1 MKKILLLSAFLA
13 SVFVTSAQNKVNG
26 SVKGKLADTVY
37 KETFSEASVSVV
49 RQDSSIA
56 GYGLANAKGEFEV
69 KDLDTGSYRVI
80 ISFQGFAQINRRFRI
95 TADSSTYDFGQIYM
109 DKASVML
116 NEVIVEAA
124 PIIIKKDTVEFR
136 AGAFKTAPNSSAED
150 LLKKIPGMEVDKEG
164 NVKAQGEDIQK
175 VYVDGKEFF
184 GNDPKLATKNITAD
198 MIESVQVFDDMSD
211 QAKFSRIDDGSR
223 AKTINIKLKKESR
236 KGYFGRGSIGV
247 GDQGRYTSNLTFN
260 KFKDTRRFSLVAGS
274 NNLNRQSFNFNDI
287 VTTMGGIGGGGN
299 QGGGGFRAGGGGFG
313 GGGGGIRMGGG
324 GFGGGG
330 FGGGGNTG
338 INRSTSVG
346 INYTDKI
353 GPKIDYTAS
362 YFFSDSKNRT
372 EQESLTETRLLN
384 RQREDTT
391 TFGDVRSMS
400 TNNNQNHRF
409 NLRME
414 YYIDSNNSV
423 LYTPSVTLQKSNRF
437 SEDTTTSYSESVKYP
452 RHLALSGIT
461 RNTNEREGVNINNN
475 FLYRH
480 KFSKLGRTFTLG
492 VNNSINKSDGSG
504 ATFSPLTFYNPDG
517 SIRSVRQRDLENIQT
532 TKSSNNVVSASY
544 TEPIGNNKIL
554 EFNYA
559 YTNNHSTSDRRAYD
573 YNQATKDYDVVNLAQ
588 TNYTENDF
596 LAHRLGTNFRVQ
608 TEKYN
613 FQLGGAIQNSD
624 MSNRSIRALT
634 GKDEKVKQ
642 SYTNLFPTANF
653 TYNFSRTKNLRF
665 FYRGRTNQPNVSQL
679 QPVPDV
685 TNPLQVRYGNPNLNQ
700 EFNNNFNV
708 GYNSFNASTSRYL
721 NFNINLG
728 QVSNKIVNSID
739 SIAPAIYKDGF
750 TVDSPGVLHYLPV
763 NLNGAYNAFGSVTLG
778 IPFKKMKGSS
788 VNASTSG
795 SYNRDV
801 SMLYKQINFTTSMTI
816 SQSLGVNLDFKSKLN
831 LGLRARVS
839 YNNVHYSLTQGR
851 NASSNTKYFLQTYT
865 TDVNYYITKS
875 LILAT
880 DFDYIINSG
889 LAEGFNQA
897 VPLWNASLAQQIFK
911 KKNGEIRFS
920 VNDIMNQNRSITRS
934 ASENYIVDTRSMVL
948 KRYFLL
954 TFTYNLNRLGNA
966 ANMQNQRGN
975 QQFQRGMDRGG
986 GMGGE
991 RRFDRGGGGG
1001 FRD

>member
-1 MKKILLLSAFLA
+1 MKKIFLLLAFLA
-13 SVFVTSAQNKVNG
+13 GVFSASAQNRVSG
-26 SVKGKLADTVY
+26 IVKGKLTDTIN
-37 KETFSEASVSVV
+37 KESFSEASVSVV

-56 GYGLANAKGEFEV
+56 GYGLANTTGAFEV
-69 KDLDTGSYRVI
+69 KDLDTGSYRLI
-80 ISFQGFAQINRRFRI
+80 ISFQGFAQVNRRFRI
-95 TADSSTYDFGQIYM
+95 SADTSTYDFGIIHM

-116 NEVIVEAA
+116 NEIIVEAA

-136 AGAFKTAPNSSAED
+136 AGAFKTAPNSTAED

-236 KGYFGRGSIGV
+236 KGFFGRGSIGA
-247 GDQGRYTSNLTFN
+247 GDQGRYVASLTFN
-260 KFKDTRRFSLVAGS
+260 KFKDTRRFSVVGGS
-274 NNLNRQSFNFNDI
+274 NNLNRQTFNFNDI
-287 VTTMGGIGGGGN
+287 VTSMGGIGGGGN
-299 QGGGGFRAGGGGFG
+299 QGGGGGFRGGGGGFRGGGGFAGGGFG
-313 GGGGGIRMGGG
+313 GGGGGI
-324 GFGGGG
+324 
-330 FGGGGNTG
+330 
-338 INRSTSVG
+338 NRSSSIG

-353 GPKIDYTAS
+353 GSKIDLTGS

-372 EQESLTETRLLN
+372 EQQSLTETRLFN
-384 RQREDTT
+384 RQREDST
-391 TFGDVRSMS
+391 TFGDVRSKS
-400 TNNNQNHRF
+400 ENNNRNHRF

-414 YYIDSNNSV
+414 FYIDSMNSI
-423 LYTPSVTLQKSNRF
+423 LYTPSITLQQSSRF
-437 SEDTTTSYSESVKYP
+437 SEDTTTSFSETVKLP
-452 RHLALSGIT
+452 RHLALSGVT

-475 FLYRH
+475 LLYRH
-480 KFSKLGRTFTLG
+480 KFRKLGRTFTLG
-492 VNNSINKSDGSG
+492 LNNAINKSDGSG

-517 SIRSVRQRDLENIQT
+517 SIRSVRQRDIENIQT
-532 TKSSNNVVSASY
+532 TKSNNSVVSASY
-544 TEPIGNNKIL
+544 TEPMGNNKIL

-559 YTNNHSTSDRRAYD
+559 YTNNHSTSNREAFD
-573 YNQATKDYDVVNLAQ
+573 YNPLTKDYDLVNLAQ

-608 TEKYN
+608 TTKYN
-613 FQLGGAIQNSD
+613 FQVGGAIQNSE

-642 SYTNLFPTANF
+642 HYTNLFPTANF
-653 TYNFSRTKNLRF
+653 NYNFSRSKNLRF

-700 EFNNNFNV
+700 EFSNNFNL
-708 GYNSFNASTSRYL
+708 GYNSFNATTSRYINV
-721 NFNINLG
+721 NFNLG
-728 QVSNKIVNSID
+728 QTSNKIVNSID
-739 SIAPAIYKDGF
+739 SIPPAIYKDGLV
-750 TVDSPGVLHYLPV
+750 TDSAGILHYMPV
-763 NLNGAYNAFGSVTLG
+763 NLDGAYNAFGSVTLG

-795 SYNRDV
+795 GYNRDV
-801 SMLYKQINFTTSMTI
+801 SMLYKQVNFTKTI
-816 SQSLGVNLDFKSKLN
+816 SVSQSLGVNLDFKSKFN
-831 LGLRARVS
+831 MGVRARVT
-839 YNNVHYSLTQGR
+839 YNSVDYTSQQSV
-851 NASSNTKYFLQTYT
+851 NASMINEYFTQTYSI
-865 TDVNYYITKS
+865 DFNYYITRS
-875 LILAT
+875 LILAS

-889 LAEGFNQA
+889 LAAGYNQA
-897 VPLWNASLAQQIFK
+897 VPLWNASLAQQLFK

-920 VNDIMNQNRSITRS
+920 VNDLMNQNRSINRT

-975 QQFQRGMDRGG
+975 NMIRNGMERGGMERG

-991 RRFDRGGGGG
+991 RRMERGM
-1001 FRD
+1001 RD